1 MSRSATAVRERPV
14 RERRPPAEEDETGAL
29 DWSLL
34 SSHGK
39 VVLFLALCP
48 ESTIQQI
55 ARALNR
61 TERAV
66 ARTIAS
72 LRRSGIVRARTLHR
86 RKLFSVNLDASL
98 FHPTLSGYTLRQVF
112 GRLREYVRRQ
122 GVDVCEEGISN

>member
-1 MSRSATAVRERPV
+1 MSRTATAVRER
-14 RERRPPAEEDETGAL
+14 RPPPRKSDYDDDGL

-55 ARALNR
+55 ARALDR

-66 ARTIAS
+66 ARTVAS

-112 GRLREYVRRQ
+112 GNLREYVRRE
-122 GVDVCEEGISN
+122 GVNVCEDGVPG

>member
-1 MSRSATAVRERPV
+1 LGKSTAAVQERPAVR
-14 RERRPPAEEDETGAL
+14 PPEDTDGL

-48 ESTIQQI
+48 DSTIQHT
-55 ARALNR
+55 ARALDR

-66 ARTIAS
+66 ARTVAS
-72 LRRSGIVRARTLHR
+72 LRRSGIVRAKTVHR

-112 GRLREYVRRQ
+112 GNLRDYVRRE
-122 GVDVCEEGISN
+122 GADVCEQGLPD

>member
-1 MSRSATAVRERPV
+1 LSTSAATAVQERPA
-14 RERRPPAEEDETGAL
+14 PLTEDEEFDGL

-48 ESTIQQI
+48 ESTVQQI
-55 ARALNR
+55 ARALDR

-66 ARTIAS
+66 ARTVAS

-98 FHPTLSGYTLRQVF
+98 FHPTLTGYTLRQVF
-112 GRLREYVRRQ
+112 GNLREYVRRE
-122 GVDVCEEGISN
+122 GLNVCEDGIPG